1 MTVIEDARVE
11 FESREEAS
19 PQDRSMS
26 PIVRGGEQRLP
37 FEQGLRRLGRSPR
50 ARLTLLAG
58 SGALA
63 LALSILAAR
72 RFADTPFPL
81 SRGDPSLLTAAGLL
95 FLVAYALKIYAWRW
109 LFAVDERPQT
119 RALAAAT
126 GGASI
131 VGLVLPGRCTDV
143 VRIAIV
149 NRYPGCPAGVRTL
162 CLSMV
167 VLGLID
173 IAGLA
178 PLALA
183 LAVAPGHSSAVRTG
197 LIVLAGV
204 GFAAAAFVAILPR
217 MATHGR
223 LARSRLGRWL
233 RPRTTSLRAASGAW
247 ALVSVS
253 WLVRA
258 VALLLLLGALGV
270 GFSFA
275 LAVLYLSA
283 GAAAGALPIGPA
295 GATKAGA
302 GAAALIASGVGA
314 SQALDVAVAGQA
326 LAVLGGVAI
335 LLSAAAWHV
344 RTRFAPTRAAARSKL
359 HPARDELEVELVL
372 PWLNPAARKESA
384 AA

>member
-1 MTVIEDARVE
+1 MTVIEDTRVE
-11 FESREEAS
+11 FALREAACR
-19 PQDRSMS
+19 QGRSMS
-26 PIVRGGEQRLP
+26 PIVRGGGHCLP
-37 FEQGLRRLGRSPR
+37 FEQGARRLGRSAS
-50 ARLTLLAG
+50 ARLALVAG

-72 RFADTPFPL
+72 HFADTPLPL

-95 FLVAYALKIYAWRW
+95 FLGAYALKIYAWRR
-109 LFAVDERPQT
+109 LFAADERPQT
-119 RALAAAT
+119 HALAAAT
-126 GGASI
+126 GAASI
-131 VGLVLPGRCTDV
+131 AGLALPGRCTDV

-149 NRYPGCPAGVRTL
+149 HRYPGCPAGVRTL
-162 CLSMV
+162 GLSLV

-173 IAGLA
+173 VAALA

-183 LAVAPGHSSAVRTG
+183 LAVVPGHSSAVRAG
-197 LIVLAGV
+197 LILLAGV
-204 GFAAAAFVAILPR
+204 GFAAAAFVAVLPR
-217 MATHGR
+217 MTTRGR

-247 ALVSVS
+247 ACLSLS

-314 SQALDVAVAGQA
+314 SQALDVALAGQA
-326 LAVLGGVAI
+326 LAVLCGVAI
-335 LLSAAAWHV
+335 LLYAAAWHA
-344 RTRFAPTRAAARSKL
+344 RTRLAPTRAAA
-359 HPARDELEVELVL
+359 
-372 PWLNPAARKESA
+372 
-384 AA
+384 

>member
-1 MTVIEDARVE
+1 MTVIEVTRVE
-11 FESREEAS
+11 FELREEAW

-26 PIVRGGEQRLP
+26 PIVRGGGHRLP
-37 FEQGLRRLGRSPR
+37 LEQGLRRLGRS
-50 ARLTLLAG
+50 ASVRLTLLAG

-72 RFADTPFPL
+72 RFADTPWPL

-95 FLVAYALKIYAWRW
+95 FLVAYALKIYAWRL

-162 CLSMV
+162 CLSIV

-173 IAGLA
+173 IAALA
-178 PLALA
+178 PLAFA
-183 LAVAPGHSSAVRTG
+183 LAVVPGHSSAVRTG
-197 LIVLAGV
+197 LILLAGV
-204 GFAAAAFVAILPR
+204 GFAAAAFVAVLPR
-217 MATHGR
+217 MATRGR

-233 RPRTTSLRAASGAW
+233 RPRTISLRAASGAW

-258 VALLLLLGALGV
+258 VALVLLLGALGV
-270 GFSFA
+270 GFSLA
-275 LAVLYLSA
+275 LAVLYLAA

-302 GAAALIASGVGA
+302 GVAALIASGVGA
-314 SQALDVAVAGQA
+314 SQALDVALAGQA
-326 LAVLGGVAI
+326 LAVLCGVAI
-335 LLSAAAWHV
+335 LLYAVACHV
-344 RTRFAPTRAAARSKL
+344 RTQLAPTRAAAQSKPR
-359 HPARDELEVELVL
+359 PARDDLEIELVF
-372 PWLNPAARKESA
+372 P
-384 AA
+384 

>member
-1 MTVIEDARVE
+1 MIGGSEPGIGVGLLAVPRGPCAT
-11 FESREEAS
+11 
-19 PQDRSMS
+19 
-26 PIVRGGEQRLP
+26 PIIHGDGGRRP
-37 FEQGLRRLGRSPR
+37 FEQGLRRLGRSPP
-50 ARLTLLAG
+50 ARLTLAAG

-72 RFADTPFPL
+72 RFADTPWPL
-81 SRGDPSLLTAAGLL
+81 SRGHPGLLAAAGLL
-95 FLVAYALKIYAWRW
+95 FFLSYALKIYAWRR
-109 LFAVDERPQT
+109 LFAADERPQAL
-119 RALAAAT
+119 ALAAAT

-131 VGLVLPGRCTDV
+131 VGLVLPGRCIDV

-149 NRYPGCPAGVRTL
+149 RRSRGCPAGVRTL

-167 VLGLID
+167 ILGLIES
-173 IAGLA
+173 AALA

-183 LAVAPGHSSAVRTG
+183 LAVLPGYSGAVRAG
-197 LIVLAGV
+197 LALLAGV
-204 GFAAAAFVAILPR
+204 GFAAAAIVAVLPR
-217 MATHGR
+217 VATGRR

-233 RPRTTSLRAASGAW
+233 RPRATSLRAASGAW

-258 VALLLLLGALGV
+258 AALLLLLGALGA

-275 LAVLYLSA
+275 LAVIYLSA

-326 LAVLGGVAI
+326 LGVLGGVAI
-335 LLSAAAWHV
+335 LLYAAAWRMHL
-344 RTRFAPTRAAARSKL
+344 RQAPTRAAA
-359 HPARDELEVELVL
+359 
-372 PWLNPAARKESA
+372 
-384 AA
+384 

>member
-1 MTVIEDARVE
+1 MTVIEDTRVE
-11 FESREEAS
+11 LELREGAW
-19 PQDRSMS
+19 PRGRSMS
-26 PIVRGGEQRLP
+26 PIVSGGGHRLH
-37 FEQGLRRLGRSPR
+37 FEWLRRLGRSPP
-50 ARLTLLAG
+50 ARLTLVAG
-58 SGALA
+58 SGALV
-63 LALSILAAR
+63 LALSILIAR
-72 RFADTPFPL
+72 RFADTPWPL
-81 SRGDPSLLTAAGLL
+81 SRGHPGLLTAAGLL

-109 LFAVDERPQT
+109 LFAADERPQA

-162 CLSMV
+162 CLSIV
-167 VLGLID
+167 VLSLID
-173 IAGLA
+173 IAALA

-183 LAVAPGHSSAVRTG
+183 LAVVPGHSSAVRAG
-197 LIVLAGV
+197 LILLAGV
-204 GFAAAAFVAILPR
+204 GFAAAAFVAVLPR
-217 MATHGR
+217 MATRGR

-283 GAAAGALPIGPA
+283 GAAVGALPGPA
-295 GATKAGA
+295 SATKAGA

-314 SQALDVAVAGQA
+314 SQALDVALAGQA
-326 LAVLGGVAI
+326 LAVLCGVAI
-335 LLSAAAWHV
+335 LLYAAAWHV
-344 RTRFAPTRAAARSKL
+344 RTRLAPRRAA
-359 HPARDELEVELVL
+359 P
-372 PWLNPAARKESA
+372 
-384 AA
+384 

>member
-11 FESREEAS
+11 FESREKAWPE
-19 PQDRSMS
+19 DRSMS
-26 PIVRGGEQRLP
+26 PIVRRGGHALP
-37 FEQGLRRLGRSPR
+37 FEQGLRRLGRS
-50 ARLTLLAG
+50 ASVRLTLLAG

-72 RFADTPFPL
+72 RFADTPLPL
-81 SRGDPSLLTAAGLL
+81 SRGDPSLLAAAGLL

-162 CLSMV
+162 CLSIV

-173 IAGLA
+173 IAAFA

-183 LAVAPGHSSAVRTG
+183 LAVAPGPSGAVRTG
-197 LIVLAGV
+197 LIFLAGV
-204 GFAAAAFVAILPR
+204 GFAAAASVAVLPR
-217 MATHGR
+217 MATRGR

-247 ALVSVS
+247 ALVSLS
-253 WLVRA
+253 WLARA

-283 GAAAGALPIGPA
+283 GAAAGALPIRPA

-314 SQALDVAVAGQA
+314 PQALDVALPGQA

-335 LLSAAAWHV
+335 LLYAAAWHV
-344 RTRFAPTRAAARSKL
+344 RTRFAPTRAGGRSKL
-359 HPARDELEVELVL
+359 HPARDEPAVELVF
-372 PWLNPAARKESA
+372 P
-384 AA
+384 

>member
-1 MTVIEDARVE
+1 MTVIEDARVA
-11 FESREEAS
+11 FELREEVW

-26 PIVRGGEQRLP
+26 PIVRRGGHRLS
-37 FEQGLRRLGRSPR
+37 FEQGLRRLGRSAS
-50 ARLTLLAG
+50 ARLALVAG
-58 SGALA
+58 SGTLA
-63 LALSILAAR
+63 LALSLLAAH
-72 RFADTPFPL
+72 RFADTPLPL

-95 FLVAYALKIYAWRW
+95 FLVAYALKIYAWRL

-143 VRIAIV
+143 VRVAIV
-149 NRYPGCPAGVRTL
+149 NRYPGCPAGLRTL
-162 CLSMV
+162 CLSIV

-173 IAGLA
+173 IAALA

-183 LAVAPGHSSAVRTG
+183 LAVVPGYSSALRTG
-197 LIVLAGV
+197 LILLAGV
-204 GFAAAAFVAILPR
+204 GFAAAAFVAVLPR
-217 MATHGR
+217 MATRGR
-223 LARSRLGRWL
+223 IARSRAGRWL
-233 RPRTTSLRAASGAW
+233 RPRTTSLRVASGAW

-253 WLVRA
+253 WLVRT

-283 GAAAGALPIGPA
+283 GAAVGALPGPA

-302 GAAALIASGVGA
+302 GAAALIASGVGT
-314 SQALDVAVAGQA
+314 SQALDVALAGQA
-326 LAVLGGVAI
+326 LGVLCGVAI
-335 LLSAAAWHV
+335 LLYAAAWHV
-344 RTRFAPTRAAARSKL
+344 SHPVRADSGRGMIEAAPPRATGSPQGHAR
-359 HPARDELEVELVL
+359 PV
-372 PWLNPAARKESA
+372 SA
-384 AA
+384 

>member
-1 MTVIEDARVE
+1 MTVIEDTRVE
-11 FESREEAS
+11 FALREGAWPEGG
-19 PQDRSMS
+19 SMS
-26 PIVRGGEQRLP
+26 PIVRGGGHRLP
-37 FEQGLRRLGRSPR
+37 FEQGLRRLGRSAS
-50 ARLTLLAG
+50 ARLTLVAG

-72 RFADTPFPL
+72 RFADTPLPL

-95 FLVAYALKIYAWRW
+95 FLVAYALKICAWRR
-109 LFAVDERPQT
+109 LFAEDERPQA

-126 GGASI
+126 GAASI
-131 VGLVLPGRCTDV
+131 VGLALPGRCADV

-149 NRYPGCPAGVRTL
+149 HRYPGCPAGVRTL
-162 CLSMV
+162 CLSLV

-173 IAGLA
+173 VAALA

-183 LAVAPGHSSAVRTG
+183 LAVVPGHSSAVRAG
-197 LIVLAGV
+197 LILLAGV
-204 GFAAAAFVAILPR
+204 GFAAAAFVAVLPR
-217 MATHGR
+217 MTTRGR

-247 ALVSVS
+247 ACLSVS

-314 SQALDVAVAGQA
+314 SQALDVALAGQA
-326 LAVLGGVAI
+326 LAVLCGVAI
-335 LLSAAAWHV
+335 LLYAAAWHA
-344 RTRFAPTRAAARSKL
+344 RTRLAPTRAAA
-359 HPARDELEVELVL
+359 
-372 PWLNPAARKESA
+372 
-384 AA
+384 

>member
-1 MTVIEDARVE
+1 
-11 FESREEAS
+11 
-19 PQDRSMS
+19 
-26 PIVRGGEQRLP
+26 
-37 FEQGLRRLGRSPR
+37 
-50 ARLTLLAG
+50 LTLAAG
-58 SGALA
+58 AGALV
-63 LALSILAAR
+63 LALSFVVAR
-72 RFADTPFPL
+72 SFADTPLPL
-81 SRGDPSLLTAAGLL
+81 SRGHPGLLTAAGLL

-109 LFAVDERPQT
+109 LFAADERPKA

-162 CLSMV
+162 CLSIV

-173 IAGLA
+173 IAALA

-183 LAVAPGHSSAVRTG
+183 LAVVPGSSSAVRTG
-197 LIVLAGV
+197 LMLLAGV
-204 GFAAAAFVAILPR
+204 GFAAAAIVALLPR
-217 MATHGR
+217 MATRGR
-223 LARSRLGRWL
+223 LARSRLGHWL
-233 RPRTTSLRAASGAW
+233 RPRTTSLPAASGAW

-270 GFSFA
+270 GFSFG

-283 GAAAGALPIGPA
+283 GAAVGALPGPA

-302 GAAALIASGVGA
+302 GAAALIASGVGT
-314 SQALDVAVAGQA
+314 SQALDVALAGQA
-326 LAVLGGVAI
+326 LAVLCGVVI
-335 LLSAAAWHV
+335 LLYAAAWHV
-344 RTRFAPTRAAARSKL
+344 RTRLATARAAT
-359 HPARDELEVELVL
+359 
-372 PWLNPAARKESA
+372 
-384 AA
+384 

>member
-1 MTVIEDARVE
+1 
-11 FESREEAS
+11 
-19 PQDRSMS
+19 MS
-26 PIVRGGEQRLP
+26 GDSERGIGVGLLAVPRAPFAPPIIQRDKGGLP
-37 FEQGLRRLGRSPR
+37 FEQGLRHLGRSPPF
-50 ARLTLLAG
+50 RLTLAAG

-72 RFADTPFPL
+72 RFADTPWPL
-81 SRGDPSLLTAAGLL
+81 SRGHPGLLAAAGLL
-95 FLVAYALKIYAWRW
+95 FLLSYALRICAWRR
-109 LFAVDERPQT
+109 LFAADERPQAL
-119 RALAAAT
+119 ALAAAT

-149 NRYPGCPAGVRTL
+149 RRSRGCPAGVRTL
-162 CLSMV
+162 CLTIVM
-167 VLGLID
+167 LGLIES
-173 IAGLA
+173 AALA

-183 LAVAPGHSSAVRTG
+183 LAVLPGNSSAVRAG
-197 LIVLAGV
+197 LALLAGV
-204 GFAAAAFVAILPR
+204 GIAAAALVVVVPR
-217 MATHGR
+217 IATRRR

-233 RPRTTSLRAASGAW
+233 GPRTTSLRVASQVW

-258 VALLLLLGALGV
+258 VALLVLLGALGA

-326 LAVLGGVAI
+326 LGVLGGVAI
-335 LLSAAAWHV
+335 LLYAGAWHV
-344 RTRFAPTRAAARSKL
+344 HARLAPTRAAL
-359 HPARDELEVELVL
+359 
-372 PWLNPAARKESA
+372 
-384 AA
+384 